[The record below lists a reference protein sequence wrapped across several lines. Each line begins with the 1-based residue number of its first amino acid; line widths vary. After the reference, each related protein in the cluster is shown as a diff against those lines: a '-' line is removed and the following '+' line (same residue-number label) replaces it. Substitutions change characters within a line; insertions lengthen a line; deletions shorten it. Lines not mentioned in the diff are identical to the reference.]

1 MWIENTTFGAMRRET
16 FPSSF
21 PLLAYTLCIKL
32 DF

>member
-1 MWIENTTFGAMRRET
+1 MENNTFGAMRRET

-21 PLLAYTLCIKL
+21 PHLTYTLSIKL